1 MSSFKEGEYVLIVHG
16 ERKFLR
22 KLIPKHSLNVKKE
35 VLKFDEVIG
44 KPEGVK
50 IGNFEV
56 YRPTLEDLILLGFE
70 RKTQIIY
77 PKDAFYIA
85 FKLGLNK
92 EKKVLE
98 FGTGSGALCAVFSQ
112 IAGEVWS
119 YEAVEEFYKTAKKNL
134 EKFGIK
140 GNVRLINE
148 DFGNADVPQDYFDSV
163 FIDVREPY
171 PHLEK
176 VHKSLK
182 AGGSVG
188 FLLPTANQVIKLL
201 EIAGKFFGNLEV
213 LEILQRY
220 YKKVPERFRPEDQ
233 MVGHTAYLVFGR
245 KLTSL

>member
-1 MSSFKEGEYVLIVHG
+1 MSSFKEGEYVLIVHND
-16 ERKFLR
+16 RKFLR
-22 KLIPKHSLNVKKE
+22 KLIPKQSLNVKKE

-44 KPEGVK
+44 KPEGVR
-50 IGNFEV
+50 IGSFEV

-85 FKLGLNK
+85 FKLGLNG
-92 EKKVLE
+92 EKRVLE

-134 EKFGIK
+134 ERFGIK
-140 GNVRLINE
+140 GNVKLFNE
-148 DFGNADVPQDYFDSV
+148 DFGKAEIPQNYFDAV
-163 FIDVREPY
+163 FVDVREPY
-171 PHLEK
+171 PYLEK
-176 VHKSLK
+176 VHQSLK
-182 AGGSVG
+182 DGGSVG

-201 EIAGKFFGNLEV
+201 ESINGLFGNIEV

-220 YKKVPERFRPEDQ
+220 YKRVPERFRPEDQ